1 MTFYISWHF
10 TFHDI
15 QHFMTFNISWHFT
28 FHDISHLMTFHI
40 SWYFT
45 FHDILYFMAFDI
57 SLHLI
62 FHYIRHFMTLD
73 ISWHWTFHDI
83 SHFMKFVIWHFMT
96 YDTFH
101 LGTYQNI
108 QISIEWFKT
117 LKPLSG
123 MGWTAI
129 SVFHQIQTCHF
140 HFSKPPNK
148 EIITLNFHN
157 RNFSNKSKTSNFHF
171 PHHRPWLRIVIW

>member
-1 MTFYISWHF
+1 MTFDVLWHF

-15 QHFMTFNISWHFT
+15 LQIHDILHFMTFNISWHFT

-45 FHDILYFMAFDI
+45 FHDILHFMAFDI

-83 SHFMKFVIWHFMT
+83 WHFGDLPE
-96 YDTFH
+96 YSDLF
-101 LGTYQNI
+101 